1 MCQTGY
7 IINRRVYPEKNR
19 KGELYLWKEKE
30 RLAGVSLIRLLP
42 GLPDKPV
49 LRDDIGQYSMDA
61 SYALKL
67 RKLRYNYKKSVKGSG
82 L

>member
-1 MCQTGY
+1 MEREREACGR
-7 IINRRVYPEKNR
+7 IIDTFAARD
-19 KGELYLWKEKE
+19 L
-30 RLAGVSLIRLLP
+30 

>member
-1 MCQTGY
+1 MVREREACGR
-7 IINRRVYPEKNR
+7 IIDTFAARD
-19 KGELYLWKEKE
+19 L
-30 RLAGVSLIRLLP
+30 
-42 GLPDKPV
+42 GLPDKPI

-67 RKLRYNYKKSVKGSG
+67 RKLRYSCKEQTKTSG

>member
-1 MCQTGY
+1 MEREREACGR
-7 IINRRVYPEKNR
+7 IIDTFAARD
-19 KGELYLWKEKE
+19 L
-30 RLAGVSLIRLLP
+30 

-67 RKLRYNYKKSVKGSG
+67 RKLRYSCKDK
-82 L
+82 